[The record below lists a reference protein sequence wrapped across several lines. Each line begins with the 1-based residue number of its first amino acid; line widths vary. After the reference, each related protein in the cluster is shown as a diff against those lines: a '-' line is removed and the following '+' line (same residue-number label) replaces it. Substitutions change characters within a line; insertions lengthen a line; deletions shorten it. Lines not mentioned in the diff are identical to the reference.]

1 LSWIWP
7 WNLSFHLGS
16 SSHELF
22 FELYFFGMPLGSSNH
37 ELFFELYFFGMPLGS
52 SNYELFF
59 ELYFFGLPPIDVP
72 FTSFI

>member
-1 LSWIWP
+1 
-7 WNLSFHLGS
+7 
-16 SSHELF
+16 
-22 FELYFFGMPLGSSNH
+22 MPLGSSNH